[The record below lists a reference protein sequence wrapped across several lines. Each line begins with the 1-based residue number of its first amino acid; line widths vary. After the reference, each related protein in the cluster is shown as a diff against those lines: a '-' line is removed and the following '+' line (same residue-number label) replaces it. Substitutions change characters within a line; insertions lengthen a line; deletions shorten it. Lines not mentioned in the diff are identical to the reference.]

1 MKAELDAI
9 TDQMTSNG
17 DKFVPIYGTNS
28 WQNVKIDESTFPVIC
43 YDLPSVI
50 YETPKSGFIGE
61 TYPLTVF
68 IAYKSELDWDG
79 SQHEVVI
86 EKANTAMREW
96 ISRIQGN
103 KDASGNRILEIVKI
117 GTANRVKCIFD
128 VCCSGILVQM
138 DIKPTITKSVCVE

>member
-1 MKAELDAI
+1 MKAELETI
-9 TDQMTSNG
+9 TAAMNSNG
-17 DKFVPIYGTNS
+17 DTFVSIYGTNA
-28 WQNVKIDESTFPVIC
+28 WQNVKIDEAQFPVIC

-50 YETPKSGFIGE
+50 YDTPKSGFIGE

-79 SQHEVVI
+79 SQHEVVL

-103 KDASGNRILEIVKI
+103 KDANGNRILEITKI
-117 GTANRVKCIFD
+117 ASANRVKCIFD

-138 DIKPTITKSVCVE
+138 DIRPTITASVCLT